1 MEISRH
7 AGGGA
12 ARVLGWAAAAC
23 WLASWLLPVVRGY
36 PGYAAFHAA
45 LTGPFGVANPV
56 RGEQAAAELLSALTN
71 AAFLVM
77 FVAWLRGRV
86 SRPALMLKVALAC
99 LLMNLYWLVEAARA
113 GELGELMVGYYAWLA
128 AFLLL
133 VALAAVIASS
143 AHRTSRTPTGDT
155 PA

>member
-1 MEISRH
+1 
-7 AGGGA
+7 
-12 ARVLGWAAAAC
+12 VAAAC

-36 PGYAAFHAA
+36 PGYAAFQAA
-45 LTGPFGVANPV
+45 LTGPFGGANPV

-71 AAFLVM
+71 VAFLLM
-77 FVAWLRGRV
+77 FVAWLRDRV
-86 SRPALMLKVALAC
+86 SRPTLMLKVSLAC

-113 GELGELMVGYYAWLA
+113 GELRELMVGYYAWLA

-133 VALAAVIASS
+133 GALAGVIASS
-143 AHRTSRTPTGDT
+143 GRRTSRTPTGDT